1 MFNTGNTWKDRAL
14 AAFAHLGLSLAVS
27 ALAAALV
34 FFVWY
39 PYPYREIS
47 GGRELFFLVVAVD
60 VVLGPLLTFAIF
72 NRAKP
77 WKSLQRDLAVI
88 VALQLAALLY
98 GLWTVA
104 VARPVHLVFEYDRFR
119 PVHAIEM
126 EEKLLS
132 QAPVALR
139 SLPWTGPTTLGL
151 RPLLGN
157 DKLEA
162 TMMALGGVHLASQA
176 KYWQPY
182 ANSRADVLK
191 VAQPVAEL
199 RKRFPAQNALIDQAL
214 ADAKQPAEQLL
225 WLPVNGRKD
234 AWTAFIDAKSAEPLA
249 FIPLDS
255 F

>member
-1 MFNTGNTWKDRAL
+1 MFNTGNTWKDRAQ
-14 AAFAHLGLSLAVS
+14 AAGAHLGMSLTVA

-60 VVLGPLLTFAIF
+60 VVLGPLLTFAVF

-77 WKSLQRDLAVI
+77 WKSLQRDLVVI
-88 VALQLAALLY
+88 VVLQLAALAY

-119 PVHAIEM
+119 PIHAIEVD
-126 EEKLLS
+126 
-132 QAPVALR
+132 QASLDKAPAGMGD
-139 SLPWTGPTTLGL
+139 LPWTGPSTIGV
-151 RPLLGN
+151 R
-157 DKLEA
+157 KLEGSEVLDA
-162 TMMALGGVHLASQA
+162 TMIALGGVHLALQA
-176 KYWQPY
+176 QYWQPY
-182 ANSRADVLK
+182 AKSQEQALK
-191 VAQPVAEL
+191 AGKPVAEL
-199 RKRFPAQNALIDQAL
+199 RQRFAQHKALIDQAV
-214 ADAKQPAEQLL
+214 AESGRPEAQLL
-225 WLPVNGRKD
+225 WLPMHGRTD
-234 AWTAFIDAKSAEPLA
+234 FWTAFIDAKSAEPVS

>member
-1 MFNTGNTWKDRAL
+1 MFNTGNPWKDRAQ
-14 AAFAHLGLSLAVS
+14 AAFAHLGMSLSVS

-77 WKSLQRDLAVI
+77 WKVLQRDVAII
-88 VALQLAALLY
+88 VVLQLAALFY

-104 VARPVHLVFEYDRFR
+104 VARPVLLVFEYSRFR
-119 PVHAIEM
+119 PVHAIEI
-126 EEKLLS
+126 EES
-132 QAPVALR
+132 QLAKAPAEMR
-139 SLPWTGPTTLGL
+139 RLPWTGPTPIGL
-151 RPLLGN
+151 RRLVGN
-157 DKLEA
+157 EKMEV
-162 TMMALGGVHLASQA
+162 TMAALSGVHEAWQPQL
-176 KYWQPY
+176 WQPY
-182 ANSRADVLK
+182 AKSQAEAIK
-191 VAQPVAEL
+191 AGTPVATL
-199 RKRFPAQNALIDQAL
+199 RTRFAAQSALIDNAV
-214 ADAKQPAEQLL
+214 AESGIPETQLL
-225 WLPVNGRKD
+225 WLPMYGRKD
-234 AWTAFIDAKSAEPLA
+234 FWTVFIDAKSAEPLA